1 MLTND
6 DKAIL
11 LLCSH
16 VGLKDE
22 TLKPL
27 TLKDW
32 NELASAILK
41 SNVKRPGNLFALSE
55 EEMYKELNIPKAD
68 IENILKLL
76 SRSLELG
83 VDLDR
88 LYSKGINVV
97 TRASSLYP
105 RKLKKV
111 LKDLAP
117 PVLFYCGN
125 ISLLTI
131 LFFCFILIAPILQ
144 IKFNYKLQY
153 INPFSI
159 AFLSHSMAS

>member
-16 VGLKDE
+16 IGLKDE

-27 TLKDW
+27 TLKSW

-41 SNVKRPGNLFALSE
+41 SNVKRPGNLFALSK

-83 VDLDR
+83 VDLDDTE
-88 LYSKGINVV
+88 KI
-97 TRASSLYP
+97 
-105 RKLKKV
+105 
-111 LKDLAP
+111 
-117 PVLFYCGN
+117 
-125 ISLLTI
+125 
-131 LFFCFILIAPILQ
+131 
-144 IKFNYKLQY
+144 
-153 INPFSI
+153 
-159 AFLSHSMAS
+159 